1 MSLQSIIKHCKSS
14 KKTKSSIAESVRAA
28 ANPIKKLT
36 RLVSAA
42 LWVDKSRRMK
52 VLGVSGADLG
62 VFGYRV

>member
-1 MSLQSIIKHCKSS
+1 
-14 KKTKSSIAESVRAA
+14 VRAA